1 MLRIGIVDD
10 EPAVRDQLEGFIDRF
25 CKENGVSIHCRNYE
39 NGEQLLK
46 ETDRDEILLLDI
58 DLPGTDGMET
68 ARKLREEGC
77 SSVILFVT
85 NMAQYAIHGYEV
97 NALDFMVKPIGYE
110 VFRLKLQKALD
121 AVKARQDVKL
131 KLKTRDGFRQVYVS
145 QILYVEVQ
153 RHKLFYHLEDEVLEA
168 WDTIGHAREM
178 LEPQG
183 FALCN
188 VCYLVNL
195 EHVVSMKEGMVQV
208 GKDLLKISRG
218 KKKKFEDAL
227 TSSFR

>member
-1 MLRIGIVDD
+1 M
-10 EPAVRDQLEGFIDRF
+10 
-25 CKENGVSIHCRNYE
+25 
-39 NGEQLLK
+39 
-46 ETDRDEILLLDI
+46 
-58 DLPGTDGMET
+58 
-68 ARKLREEGC
+68 
-77 SSVILFVT
+77 
-85 NMAQYAIHGYEV
+85 
-97 NALDFMVKPIGYE
+97 
-110 VFRLKLQKALD
+110 
-121 AVKARQDVKL
+121 
-131 KLKTRDGFRQVYVS
+131 
-145 QILYVEVQ
+145 
-153 RHKLFYHLEDEVLEA
+153 LEA